1 MAPQNC
7 QIKDGLREHLEE
19 SKQAFEAVDNLS
31 LVAKTSDILYM
42 TRIQKER
49 FTNPEDYQKAKGQYI
64 LDSSLANTMK
74 TDAIIMH
81 PLPRVNEITPDVDGN
96 PRARYFEQA
105 ENGLWVRMALLKML
119 DNYWY
124 KK

>member
-1 MAPQNC
+1 MRVPIQV
-7 QIKDGLREHLEE
+7 EE